1 MNKNA
6 ESLLEGNLKTMYY
19 QTNQWI
25 EDVKFYEQEL
35 DFFNNLISDK
45 ISTTTTDNLEHKEI
59 FRNIDALI
67 FRVSEDLI
75 SQIKTHRKE
84 VSELID
90 TNQLLGHHSANK
102 NHLHLLEK
110 MTTVKQSI
118 KKLKKALFRYVENHP
133 FEFDF
138 DTVLKEL
145 Q

>member
-1 MNKNA
+1 MNENA
-6 ESLLEGNLKTMYY
+6 ENLLKRNLKTMYY

-25 EDVKFYEQEL
+25 EDVEFYQQEL
-35 DFFNNLISDK
+35 DFFNNLISNK
-45 ISTTTTDNLEHKEI
+45 IGTTTTDNLEHKEI
-59 FRNIDALI
+59 FRNIDALL

-75 SQIKTHRKE
+75 SQIKLHRKE

-90 TNQLLGHHSANK
+90 TNQLLGHHSTNK
-102 NHLHLLEK
+102 NHLNLLEK
-110 MTTVKQSI
+110 MTIVKHGI
-118 KKLKKALFRYVENHP
+118 KKLKKALFKYVENHP